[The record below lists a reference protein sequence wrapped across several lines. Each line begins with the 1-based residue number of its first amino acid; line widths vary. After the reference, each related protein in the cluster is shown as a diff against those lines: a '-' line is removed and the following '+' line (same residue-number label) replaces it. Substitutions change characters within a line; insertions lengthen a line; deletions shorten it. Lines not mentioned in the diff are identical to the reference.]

1 MNAIY
6 ERTSVRQFTDQ
17 TLTQEQVNAILKAGF
32 CAPSARN
39 LQPWYFVVIE
49 KESLIRQLQ
58 EFSPYASPLQTATL
72 AIVVCADLSINPSTD
87 YCQQDCAAAT
97 QNMLVQAKELGIG
110 SCWMGGYP
118 NQDRIEKIKEII
130 ALPEHILPLWILA
143 FGIPNQNPPVKDKW
157 NEEKILRL

>member
-6 ERTSVRQFTDQ
+6 ERTSVRQFTNQ

-32 CAPSARN
+32 FAPSARN

-97 QNMLVQAKELGIG
+97 QNMLVQAKEFTNLKGLLYFTDG
-110 SCWMGGYP
+110 FGRFPAKQPGYLSAFVFLNDELADP
-118 NQDRIEKIKEII
+118 KVPVWAIKLVLQSDEI
-130 ALPEHILPLWILA
+130 
-143 FGIPNQNPPVKDKW
+143 
-157 NEEKILRL
+157 